1 MADLLDSLL
10 TGIATERQVELR
22 NLYNAMKVELAAA
35 QEATQEAASRSIPE
49 PASAHLTEREAEA
62 DRRDLARTLNQIL
75 KPQRPEPYAGE
86 IDADAC
92 NNFIDNQKE
101 YFTIVGLITNN
112 WVKYT
117 ALNLKDD
124 AKSWW
129 RASGLVT
136 TTPWSVFEEA
146 FLAFHTPPNA
156 VSAAR
161 EAMESLKQ
169 GKRTVALYTHEFRRL
184 QRRVPTLDK
193 ETALHWYV
201 KGLETNTSKEVKL
214 RQPDSLDQAI
224 NQASL
229 IHSILFPEY
238 PIMSS
243 IASKAE
249 STPMDIDNLY
259 VAINNLT
266 TQVNYLSRNN
276 GFNNNSNNTPRPPK
290 LTPEDK
296 AYLIAK
302 KGCFRCRKIGHMA
315 NQCRTFPNQQ
325 QQSRQFNNIEVAA
338 AYASQQASPSTQSGK
353 ATSN

>member
-1 MADLLDSLL
+1 MADLLDPLL
-10 TGIATERQVELR
+10 AGIATERQVELR
-22 NLYNAMKVELAAA
+22 NLYNAMKIELAAA
-35 QEATQEAASRSIPE
+35 QKATQEATSSSIQE
-49 PASAHLTEREAEA
+49 PVTEREAEA

-101 YFTIVGLITNN
+101 YFSIVGLLLDN

-136 TTPWSVFEEA
+136 TTPWPVFEEA

-201 KGLETNTSKEVKL
+201 KGLEANTSKEVKL

-243 IASKAE
+243 IASKVE
-249 STPMDIDNLY
+249 STPMDIDNLH

-266 TQVNYLSRNN
+266 TQVNYLSR
-276 GFNNNSNNTPRPPK
+276 NNNSNNTPRPPK

-325 QQSRQFNNIEVAA
+325 QQSRQFNNIEVAP
-338 AYASQQASPSTQSGK
+338 QQASPSTQSGK